1 MLPVFLINLDRSPDR
16 LAFMCQQTE
25 RAGFAFER
33 VSAVVGAAVPDWLWT
48 QFTGPHELTD
58 GEIGCYASHLVVA
71 KHIVD
76 RGLPCAIVLED
87 DAILDLDF
95 MSAATAAVQA
105 APDGWD
111 YIHLCSDFKRSVVS
125 IAEIANGRH
134 VVQYTRWPVNT
145 AAYIV
150 SASGAKKWLEPR
162 SRVRPNDM
170 DNRYCW
176 LQGLN
181 VYGVYPA
188 PAKQSNDFESDV
200 GHRPGKKE
208 TRNWSPGFVS
218 CVYGEAWTA
227 AKIGYSKY
235 LAARAMNVANSIRKR
250 FTGKRRVSV
259 IKPAVRGH

>member
-1 MLPVFLINLDRSPDR
+1 MLPAFLINLDRSTDR
-16 LAFMCQQTE
+16 LAFMRQQTA
-25 RAGFAFER
+25 RAGVAFER
-33 VSAVVGAAVPDWLWT
+33 VSAVVGDAVPKWLWP
-48 QFTGPHELTD
+48 QFIGPHQLTP

-71 KHIVD
+71 KQIVD
-76 RGLPCAIVLED
+76 RDLPCAIVLED

-95 MSAATAAVQA
+95 MAAAQAAAQA
-105 APDGWD
+105 APAGWD

-125 IAEIANGRH
+125 VAEIANGRH

-150 SASGAKKWLEPR
+150 SAQGAKKWLEPR

-176 LQGLN
+176 LQGLD

-208 TRNWSPGFVS
+208 VRNWSPGFAS
-218 CVYGEAWTA
+218 EVYGQIWTA
-227 AKIGYSKY
+227 RKIGIGSY
-235 LAARAMNVANSIRKR
+235 LKARCANIANSIARK
-250 FTGKRRVSV
+250 FTGKRVVSV
-259 IKPAVRGH
+259 IKRGTQ